1 MCFEG
6 KVGALAQPGGAS
18 EDYLGLEICFVG
30 LVVRGNYV
38 WFMGLFIVVIFM
50 GFGGAKRWE
59 VKL

>member
-1 MCFEG
+1 M
-6 KVGALAQPGGAS
+6 GALAQPGGAS

>member
-1 MCFEG
+1 M
-6 KVGALAQPGGAS
+6 GALVQPGGAS
-18 EDYLGLEICFVG
+18 EDDLGLEICFVE

-50 GFGGAKRWE
+50 GFGGAKRWG